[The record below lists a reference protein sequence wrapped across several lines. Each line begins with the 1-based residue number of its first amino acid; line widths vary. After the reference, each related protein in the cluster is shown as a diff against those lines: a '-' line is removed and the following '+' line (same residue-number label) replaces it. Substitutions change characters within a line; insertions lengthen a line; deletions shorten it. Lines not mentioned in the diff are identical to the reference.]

1 MKGIENAAKPA
12 RKIFLVGVATIA
24 LGLALVIR
32 INEAYGTIEEDEIFA
47 EGEPE

>member
-1 MKGIENAAKPA
+1 MDAAPGIVA
-12 RKIFLVGVATIA
+12 IVLVTVATLA

-47 EGEPE
+47 EEEE